1 MKNLLLAI
9 SAFLLIL
16 IAAPTQEAQAQC
28 NAELYNNIALK
39 QLSPGYTF
47 VKSYRIDGK
56 AGQRKKIEYTCVF
69 SKDTNYMIRMQGKD
83 GGAQGLIATLYDSK
97 RNRLAQS
104 YVNDKF
110 FPGWT
115 YKCTATGIYYL
126 SFTFKDSK
134 SYCGAAVLGFRR

>member
-1 MKNLLLAI
+1 MKNLLVLV
-9 SAFLLIL
+9 SAFFLIGL
-16 IAAPTQEAQAQC
+16 GNANAQC

-39 QLSPGYTF
+39 MLAPGYTF

-56 AGQRKKIEYTCVF
+56 GGQRKKIEYTCVF
-69 SKDTNYMIRMQGKD
+69 SKDTNYMIRMSGKD
-83 GGAQGLIATLYDSK
+83 GGPKGLVATLFDSK
-97 RNRLAQS
+97 RSQLATS

-126 SFTFKDSK
+126 EFTFQDSE
-134 SYCGAAVLGFRR
+134 SFCGAAVLGFRR